1 MENQRQDQGRVKI
14 EVEIRAETL
23 STLESM
29 ADAFK
34 VSIGEAIDQL
44 SDFYKPSQKERILTE
59 LSGLLDD
66 EDFKHI

>member
-29 ADAFK
+29 ADSFK
-34 VSIGEAIDQL
+34 VSIGEAID
-44 SDFYKPSQKERILTE
+44 
-59 LSGLLDD
+59 
-66 EDFKHI
+66 